1 MPIFKIVVSSSK
13 SVLCKHSYNQYSAFC
28 FKSQFFKYTLS
39 YLSFLCLQ
47 IDDSLSAVQVQ
58 RACSSTGTSS
68 SLLSTVIF
76 QTSITKMYFSNAKVD
91 VVFALSEEHHF
102 DDETFQ
108 GGRDVITTGTQ
119 QSSLSSQETCMK
131 QKHAFF
137 RPFPCVLYRLF
148 CIKSLEI

>member
-1 MPIFKIVVSSSK
+1 MFSPPINHCCANIHTITTAFSALNLDFSNTH
-13 SVLCKHSYNQYSAFC
+13 SVM
-28 FKSQFFKYTLS
+28 
-39 YLSFLCLQ
+39 SFLCLQ

-91 VVFALSEEHHF
+91 VIFALSEEHHF

-137 RPFPCVLYRLF
+137 PLF
-148 CIKSLEI
+148 LVCYIGYFA